1 MGSAFQMKVSSRGQV
16 VLPGGLRKQVGLQG
30 GDELSVQAL
39 DRGTLAAESAEASAF
54 ELATARIRRHLDD
67 LGVTEADLEQ
77 ALEEVKHEMYEEY
90 YGHQGRKQVVS

>member
-39 DRGTLAAESAEASAF
+39 DGRGLAAERREATSF
-54 ELATARIRRHLDD
+54 ETAMSRLRQEMEERGITQDD
-67 LGVTEADLEQ
+67 IDRAV
-77 ALEEVKHEMYEEY
+77 EEVKQEIHDEV
-90 YGHQGRKQVVS
+90 YGSAAKMAA

>member
-1 MGSAFQMKVSSRGQV
+1 MGTAFQMKVSSRGQV

-67 LGVTEADLEQ
+67 LGVTQADLDR
-77 ALEEVKHEMYEEY
+77 ALEEVKHEMYEERY
-90 YGHQGRKQVVS
+90 ARATEKQAVS